1 MFLLST
7 CSGTRSCATNVIKL
21 IPKTRQVNIKVY
33 SFGEIWDF
41 KAQRGEFH
49 FIFTRKNFHFNYRES
64 ADLNK
69 LDSKTFLV
77 PL

>member
-7 CSGTRSCATNVIKL
+7 CSCTRSCATNVLKL
-21 IPKTRQVNIKVY
+21 IPKTGQVNIKVY
-33 SFGEIWDF
+33 SFGGIWDF
-41 KAQRGEFH
+41 KAQRG
-49 FIFTRKNFHFNYRES
+49 KNFHFNYRES

-69 LDSKTFLV
+69 LDSKTFLI